1 MKRFIFIA
9 TILLTF
15 TLSCFGQSS
24 VSSVISNLKA
34 TINNISDDSATIKL
48 TWEIPNKNDITEFIV
63 YRDTKQIAKEN
74 LLFFQIC
81 LKIYS

>member
-9 TILLTF
+9 TILITF
-15 TLSCFGQSS
+15 TLSCFAQSS

-48 TWEIPNKNDITEFIV
+48 TWKIPNKNAFAFDYVFDCFSCKYKCFFFSNYV
-63 YRDTKQIAKEN
+63 CYGTK
-74 LLFFQIC
+74 
-81 LKIYS
+81 